1 MPGYGISGPEDGT
14 GLLPW
19 SWAVERLT
27 ASHDYWLA
35 TVWPGGRPHMTP
47 VWGVWRDDGIWF
59 SASNGSRKVR
69 NLAADPLATMATD
82 NPLEPVIV
90 EGEVDRIV
98 DAAAIAEFTAEA
110 NAKYDTAIPVQFFL
124 DNATM
129 VLRPHRAFGLLESD
143 FAGSPTRWE
152 LTAR

>member
-1 MPGYGISGPEDGT
+1 MPGYGIGGPEEGT

-35 TVWPGGRPHMTP
+35 TVWPGGRPHVTP

-59 SASNGSRKVR
+59 SSSNGSRKVR
-69 NLAADPLATMATD
+69 NLAADPLATMTTD
-82 NPLEPVIV
+82 NALEPVIV
-90 EGEVDRIV
+90 EGEVDRVV
-98 DAAAIAEFTAEA
+98 DADAIAAFTAEV
-110 NAKYDTAIPVQFFL
+110 NAKYGTEIPVEFFV

-143 FAGSPTRWE
+143 FTGSPTRWD
-152 LTAR
+152 LTPG